1 MDAERWERIKVVFES
16 AVALAPAERH
26 EYVLSASA
34 GDDEL
39 QRAVE
44 RLLASDEYATSF
56 LEKSA
61 FEINAENFSAM
72 VMNEDLDGEQIGRR
86 IGAYRIEREL
96 GRGGMGTVYLAVRAD
111 DQYQKQVAI
120 KLIKR
125 GMDTDYVLR
134 RFRTE
139 RQILAGLEHPNI
151 ARLID
156 GGTTDDGLPFFVMEH
171 VEGETI
177 TDYADN
183 QRLSTLQRLKL
194 FRIVC
199 KAVTYA
205 HQHLVIHRDLK
216 PSNILVTADG
226 TPKLLDFGIAKLL
239 VPQPHEDGAW
249 GQDTATGL
257 TMMTPEYASPEQV
270 RGASVTTASD
280 VYSLGVVLYEL
291 LTGHQPFHFTSR
303 RPDEV
308 ARMICDTEPERPS
321 TAIGRTQEI
330 HVTEDGKPDAFAAR
344 TAAANAARFGET
356 REGNSVERLQRLLRG
371 DIDTIVLTAMHK
383 EPQRR
388 YPSVE
393 RLSEDI
399 RRHLEGLPV
408 EARRDTFGYRAEKF
422 VRRNRIA
429 VSAAALVL
437 LSLFV
442 GIGAT
447 TYQWR
452 VAARERRIAESRFND
467 VRQLANNIV
476 FKYYDQIKDLEGA
489 TKAREM
495 LVTDATAYLDRLAK
509 DSSGDDSLQLE
520 LAKAY
525 TRIGDVQG
533 AAYEA
538 NTGDTAGAIA
548 SYRNAL
554 TLLENIAEKS
564 PDDLEVIKQRRGAH
578 NRLGLVLVRAGDSAG
593 ARESYRSAVMLSEK
607 ILTIEP
613 DVARQKVGLAQSYV
627 NLCRSLPPGLGA
639 GESIE
644 TCRRAIPILTEILNA
659 NPNEILAISE
669 MNAAENQLGAQ
680 FTAVGDG
687 VDRDTELPRAREM
700 YKTAASHFQRAA
712 MMAKR
717 MLKIEPQNAL
727 YRRRLFAAIFNES
740 TAQRNSGEAENAL
753 RTQREM
759 LDVAT
764 QAARADEAN
773 AEAQYDVVTVTN
785 EIGLTHVERGDF
797 AAAVSQFRQSLSLL
811 DKLIAKDPSSA
822 EVQRDKFETHLHLGN
837 ALATQGDFESAI
849 TAFREAYAHAQA
861 APALKD
867 TPFVTYAEGVM
878 HEKVGD
884 CYFARV
890 EAEKLPAA
898 QRRDGFQAARAEYEK
913 TLRAWQ
919 QPGAAPENFG
929 FSSEKI
935 AALKENLARCDK
947 LMSEL

>member
-1 MDAERWERIKVVFES
+1 MRGRRGIFARS
-16 AVALAPAERH
+16 
-26 EYVLSASA
+26 
-34 GDDEL
+34 
-39 QRAVE
+39 RAFACFG
-44 RLLASDEYATSF
+44 RFATSF

-61 FEINAENFSAM
+61 IELGGEHFGADTTANAE
-72 VMNEDLDGEQIGRR
+72 LDSEQIGRR

-151 ARLID
+151 ARLLD

-171 VEGETI
+171 VEGKSI
-177 TDYADN
+177 TDYADHH
-183 QRLSTLQRLKL
+183 RLSALERLKM

-199 KAVTYA
+199 KAVHYA

-216 PSNILVTADG
+216 PSNILVTEDG

-239 VPQPHEDGAW
+239 AAQPHEDGAW
-249 GQDTATGL
+249 AQETATGMA
-257 TMMTPEYASPEQV
+257 MMTPEYASPEQV

-291 LTGHQPFHFTSR
+291 LTGHQPFHFSSR

-308 ARMICDTEPERPS
+308 ARMICGTEPERPS
-321 TAIGRTQEI
+321 TAIGRTHDIQR
-330 HVTEDGKPDAFAAR
+330 TQDGKNGAFG
-344 TAAANAARFGET
+344 TGAAAAESMAARFGET
-356 REGNSVERLQRLLRG
+356 RDGNSVERLRRLLRG

-388 YPSVE
+388 YASVE

-408 EARRDTFGYRAEKF
+408 EARRDAFGYRAGKF
-422 VRRNRIA
+422 VRRNRLG

-447 TYQWR
+447 TYHWS
-452 VAARERRIAESRFND
+452 VAARERRLAQNRFNE

-476 FKYYDQIKDLEGA
+476 FKYYDQIKDLAGA

-509 DSSGDDSLQLE
+509 DAGDDASLQLE

-554 TLLENIAEKS
+554 NLLENLSQKT
-564 PDDLEVIKQRRGAH
+564 PDDLEVMKQRRGTH
-578 NRLGLVLVRAGDSAG
+578 NRLGLVLVRAGDTED
-593 ARESYRSAVMLSEK
+593 ARASYRSAVALSEQ
-607 ILTIEP
+607 ILTREP

-627 NLCRSLPPGLGA
+627 NLCRALPPGLGA
-639 GESIE
+639 GESVE
-644 TCRRAIPILTEILNA
+644 TCRRAIPILEEIINA
-659 NPNEILAISE
+659 NPNELPALTE

-680 FTAVGDG
+680 LTAVGDG
-687 VDRDTELPRAREM
+687 VDRDADLARSREVYGEAAAHFRRAGV
-700 YKTAASHFQRAA
+700 
-712 MMAKR
+712 MAKR
-717 MLKIEPQNAL
+717 MLEIEPQNAL
-727 YRRRLFAAIFNES
+727 FRRRLFAATFNES
-740 TAQRNSGEAENAL
+740 TAQRNSGDADAAL
-753 RTQREM
+753 ITQRAMFDEATK
-759 LDVAT
+759 VA
-764 QAARADEAN
+764 AADEAN
-773 AEAQYDVVTVTN
+773 AESQYDVVTVTN
-785 EIGLTHVERGDF
+785 EIGLTHIERRDF
-797 AAAVSQFRQSLSLL
+797 PSAAAQFRQALAML
-811 DKLIAKDPSSA
+811 DKLIAQDPKSA
-822 EVQRDKFETHLHLGN
+822 ELQRDKFETYSHLGE
-837 ALATQGDFESAI
+837 ALATQGDFENAI
-849 TAFREAYAHAQA
+849 AAFREAYAHAQT
-861 APALKD
+861 APTLKD
-867 TPFVTYAEGVM
+867 TPFVIYAEGVM

-884 CYFARV
+884 CYFAR
-890 EAEKLPAA
+890 AEKKTASAA
-898 QRRDGFQAARAEYEK
+898 QRRSEFQAARAEYEK
-913 TLRAWQ
+913 TIQAWQ
-919 QPGAAPENFG
+919 QAGAAPENFG
-929 FSSEKI
+929 FSAEKISALKERLSRCVTLI
-935 AALKENLARCDK
+935 AAL
-947 LMSEL
+947 